1 MIELSRRGVLQS
13 ILTALVAL
21 LTVVALLL
29 PMGEFPLWNGENPGH
44 RNQYELMAEAILDGR
59 ITFDYG
65 DEDSLASLENPYDP
79 EARKAARK
87 ILLFSSSLQIASHL
101 AYSVRFASSRCPT

>member
-79 EARKAARK
+79 EKVFVSDFGSIK
-87 ILLFSSSLQIASHL
+87 VDDYTKLGEYVKELL
-101 AYSVRFASSRCPT
+101 